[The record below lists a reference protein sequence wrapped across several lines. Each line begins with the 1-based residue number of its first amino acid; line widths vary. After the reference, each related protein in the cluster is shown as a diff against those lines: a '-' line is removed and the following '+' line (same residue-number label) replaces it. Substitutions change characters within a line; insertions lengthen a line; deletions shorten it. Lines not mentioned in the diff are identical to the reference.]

1 MKKYSI
7 SRRRGTSIAAAALS
21 FALVA
26 PFAQPIAAPHT
37 VQAAH
42 AEAVADASVPGSSG
56 NNPIDADAIASGDV
70 TSGSDLKKVNGAPVY
85 NGHVYLLAGQNSQTS
100 ENDGKAHVPDGT
112 TVLFQWIDDDGAVSP
127 VYSAKTHFLPYGGD
141 GTTSGPGT
149 FTFAPGSWTDENG
162 KEHTYAYRHK
172 ARIWLAEGQTGRAG
186 QPLEQVYQW
195 PGRFP
200 GFYGPTGKEP
210 NGSFGLAGQYMART
224 ALEVVEGPAPYMTA
238 DPADWKIDTD
248 GYDIAP
254 DSRDDPNQYYI
265 EGRVWLESEQER
277 GHIGIPTSAGERFV
291 EGYKVVSTI
300 LTDEGLQAVKQFD
313 KERPDVRADKIRA
326 LFENDA
332 NRKKYIAQ
340 TVVNETNKDG
350 RYRAHFD
357 TKNEEALKYAYQFV
371 QDPEGNWKPTYGAH
385 GANLFQPLNQKT
397 SGAVK
402 NPLGRPGWYN
412 SHLPVAVRFID
423 EINIVKLDGED
434 ASGVAL
440 PGQKAD
446 IDVTRV
452 FDETNPVRVVWRD
465 ERGREL
471 KACDGLTDT
480 ASAEECSF
488 DIPEDIKD
496 PQTIRVELE
505 VDGNVVA
512 ADSIVV
518 SPKSVEPGSVGDAY
532 SNKIETT
539 LPENATSKFEAENL
553 PDGLTL
559 AEDGTLSG
567 TPTKAGTFQVP
578 VTETITITDP
588 DSGEPQSFDQK
599 YNLPVTITDAPLGA
613 ATLNQ
618 EYGPVDVAEKIQ
630 GLPEGVTPTNIQVD
644 GLPAGLTFADGKISG
659 TPTELTAD
667 DVLDN
672 VSITYD
678 WQKPQVDAEGNPV
691 EDADGNPVFDTVRKG
706 HTDKVTLKVEPKDET
721 PAPSITDGSETDEV
735 VADGSEK
742 ALDDKV
748 ANPTEGM
755 TGDVLDKDG
764 NPIKDATVEVDP
776 TTGEIKVTVP
786 KGTEPQGA
794 KVVVKDKD
802 GKPVGDPIDVKITE
816 PKDETPAPSITDGS
830 ETDEVVADGSEK
842 ALDDKVANPTEG
854 MTGDVLDKDG
864 NPIKD
869 ATVEVDPTTGE
880 IKVTVPKGTE
890 PQGAKVVV
898 KDKDGKPVG
907 DPIDVKITEPK
918 DETPAPSITDG
929 SETDEVVADGSEK
942 ALDDKVAN
950 PTEGMTGDV
959 LDKDGNPIKDATVE
973 VDPTTGEIK
982 VTVPKGTEPQG
993 AKVVVK
999 DKDGKPVGDPI
1010 DVKITAP
1017 KTTVEV
1023 PEKPKP
1029 VQASDEKQSTGVTVK
1044 NPDEDTKPSA
1054 TDEDGKDIPVE
1065 VDPKT
1070 GDVVVTPGED
1080 VDGPITVTI
1089 EDPDLDGGKTTVEV
1103 PVDGHTKG
1111 KDDNNK
1117 TTTASD
1123 EDPSYGDAAKQVKPG
1138 ESVASEKPFGDKP
1151 VPDGTK
1157 IAVNAPAGAT
1167 DWEFTADED
1176 GTVTAQAPSNED
1188 LAKQFEQLGQTDWD
1202 KLVEAL
1208 TPVAEPN
1215 VGVDFEYKDGSK
1227 DSADAKFELVG
1238 KDGKSILDPNGDAD
1252 GDGVTNKEEADQG
1265 SNPFDE
1271 TSTPKDGS
1279 GEPSTPVE
1287 NPDWATDG
1295 KTDEVVPGGSVTVPN
1310 KGGEVPA
1317 GTTVEVKGPGKAE
1330 LDGKGNLVI
1339 TAHDDAK
1346 PGEKITATIKDKD
1359 GKVIDT
1365 VTTTVKAKD
1374 DASDPTG
1381 TPAPQEPA
1389 IDKGKCAASAVGFG
1403 LPLLALIPVGLATQM
1418 SIPGVSEFV
1427 ENTSKEIERANAQ
1440 IQQNL
1445 GMFNPQTAQALS
1457 QMNEQLRKAGFDL
1470 ATVGAGIAVIAAGI
1484 IAGTIIYDNCAP
1496 GGLGGSSVKLD
1507 GSSK

>member
-1 MKKYSI
+1 MN
-7 SRRRGTSIAAAALS
+7 
-21 FALVA
+21 
-26 PFAQPIAAPHT
+26 
-37 VQAAH
+37 
-42 AEAVADASVPGSSG
+42 AD
-56 NNPIDADAIASGDV
+56 
-70 TSGSDLKKVNGAPVY
+70 
-85 NGHVYLLAGQNSQTS
+85 
-100 ENDGKAHVPDGT
+100 
-112 TVLFQWIDDDGAVSP
+112 
-127 VYSAKTHFLPYGGD
+127 
-141 GTTSGPGT
+141 
-149 FTFAPGSWTDENG
+149 
-162 KEHTYAYRHK
+162 

-186 QPLEQVYQW
+186 QPLQQVYQW

-200 GFYGPTGKEP
+200 GFYGPTGNEP
-210 NGSFGLAGQYMART
+210 NGAFGLAGQYMART
-224 ALEVVEGPAPYMTA
+224 ALDVIEAPAPYMTA
-238 DPADWKIDTD
+238 DPSEWKIDTD
-248 GYDIAP
+248 GYDVAP
-254 DSRDDPNQYYI
+254 DSRDDPNQFYI
-265 EGRVWLESEQER
+265 EGRVWLESED
-277 GHIGIPTSAGERFV
+277 IGGLPKFPTSAGERFV

-300 LTDEGLQAVKQFD
+300 LTDQGLQAVKQFD
-313 KERPDVRADKIRA
+313 DERPDVRADKIRA
-326 LFENDA
+326 LFEDEA
-332 NRKKYIAQ
+332 NREKFIAQ

-350 RYRAHFD
+350 YYRAHFD
-357 TKNEEALKYAYQFV
+357 TDNPEALKYAYQFV
-371 QDPEGNWKPTYGAH
+371 QDPEGNWKPAYGAH
-385 GANLFQPLNQKT
+385 GANLFQPLNQKFT
-397 SGAVK
+397 GAVK

-412 SHLPVAVRFID
+412 SHMPVAVRFVD
-423 EINIVKLDGED
+423 EIKVVKFDGQD
-434 ASGVAL
+434 ATGVAL

-480 ASAEECSF
+480 AGAEACSF
-488 DIPEDIKD
+488 DIPEDIEE

-512 ADSIVV
+512 SDSFVV
-518 SPKSVEPGSVGDAY
+518 SSKSIGPGSVGDKY

-539 LPENATSKFEAENL
+539 LPENATSKFQAENL

-559 AEDGTLSG
+559 AKDGTLSG

-578 VTETITITDP
+578 VTESITITDP
-588 DSGEPQSFDQK
+588 DSGKTQSFDQK

-659 TPTELTAD
+659 IPTELTAD

-748 ANPTEGM
+748 KNPTDGM

-764 NPIKDATVEVDP
+764 NPIKDATVTVDP
-776 TTGEIKVTVP
+776 DTGEIKVTVP
-786 KGTEPQGA
+786 KGTAPQDGT
-794 KVVVKDKD
+794 VVVKDKD
-802 GKPVGDPIDVKITE
+802 GKPVGDPIDVKITK

-842 ALDDKVANPTEG
+842 ALDDKVKNPTDG

-869 ATVEVDPTTGE
+869 ATVTVDPDTGE
-880 IKVTVPKGTE
+880 IKVTVPKGTA
-890 PQGAKVVV
+890 PQ
-898 KDKDGKPVG
+898 DG
-907 DPIDVKITEPK
+907 T
-918 DETPAPSITDG
+918 
-929 SETDEVVADGSEK
+929 
-942 ALDDKVAN
+942 
-950 PTEGMTGDV
+950 
-959 LDKDGNPIKDATVE
+959 
-973 VDPTTGEIK
+973 
-982 VTVPKGTEPQG
+982 
-993 AKVVVK
+993 VVVK

-1044 NPDEDTKPSA
+1044 NPDDDTKPSA

-1065 VDPKT
+1065 VDPET

-1117 TTTASD
+1117 TTTASV

-1157 IAVNAPAGAT
+1157 ITVNAPEGAT
-1167 DWEFTADED
+1167 DWKFTGAED

-1238 KDGKSILDPNGDAD
+1238 KDGKSILDPTGDAD
-1252 GDGVTNKEEADQG
+1252 GDGVSNKEEAEND

-1271 TSTPKDGS
+1271 TSKPKDGS
-1279 GEPSTPVE
+1279 GEPSTPGE
-1287 NPDWATDG
+1287 NPDWETDD
-1295 KTDEVVPGGSVTVPN
+1295 KSDAVVPGGSVTVPN
-1310 KGGEVPA
+1310 TGGKVPD
-1317 GTTVEVKGPGKAE
+1317 GTTVEAKGPGKAE

-1339 TAHDDAK
+1339 TANDDAK

-1359 GKVIDT
+1359 GKAIDT
-1365 VTTTVKAKD
+1365 VTTTVKADEPSKPT
-1374 DASDPTG
+1374 DPTG

-1403 LPLLALIPVGLATQM
+1403 LPLLALIPIGLATQM

-1427 ENTSKEIERANAQ
+1427 ENVSKDLEGANAQ

-1470 ATVGAGIAVIAAGI
+1470 ASVGAGIAVIAAGI